1 MLQRLDA
8 LTALQQLEAAKL
20 ELTAAAQRQE
30 EETARRAGTTSAS
43 RVPANS
49 RTSTSVHDVQL
60 LF

>member
-20 ELTAAAQRQE
+20 ELTAAARRQE
-30 EETARRAGTTSAS
+30 EENARRAGTTFTSSACEQLHEHEC
-43 RVPANS
+43 VY
-49 RTSTSVHDVQL
+49 DVQL